1 MEWQWA
7 GFGAPLL
14 LNEPDNACGCIV
26 LTNNR
31 SEKEKK
37 KAKTIWDKDR
47 NQSLL
52 NDFRRESRIVSH
64 FGVKI

>member
-7 GFGAPLL
+7 GFGASLL
-14 LNEPDNACGCIV
+14 PNEPDNVCGCTV
-26 LTNNR
+26 LITIPR
-31 SEKEKK
+31 KKKK
-37 KAKTIWDKDR
+37 KAKRIWDKDR